1 MIPRPSLSFRGHLWR
16 LVSAARSG
24 PPQECAFSIAANP
37 AGARDPGSFPPE
49 NRHASCSIARR
60 GARYAWS
67 IVAQCSDRRGFG
79 LGRAAVI
86 RPDHRAAR
94 PARGRP
100 FRRRGGASTPCWH
113 RSRCIRTPLLVQ
125 ILMASTYP
133 LQVVRGVPL
142 AGRGRATAPYS
153 GRCADPGAGRGQAW
167 DPSVKSLVPF
177 PQVLAMLNS
186 QLEWMQQLGWAFAG
200 QQADVMAAIQ
210 RLRHQAQANGS
221 LQSTQQQR
229 VTEADGTIAIEPAS
243 PQIVYVP
250 VYVPQDVYGAW
261 PSPAYPPVYIPPPA
275 DYTLD
280 TALYGG
286 LGFATGVVV
295 VGSLFG
301 FARPRWHHREV
312 HIDVD
317 RFNRINVNRA
327 AMQSPLW
334 HPPPAAVQ
342 RMAVV
347 PATIRPNM
355 MAPPVQ
361 FARPVPPVVMPRV
374 VPWARPTQPFYHPP
388 VFQAYRPIQPA
399 FRPPSSCSGRSRC
412 TNGAA
417 SCSGTADHPPRPPGP
432 ALLCPAAQRENEPH
446 ADWSDRLRHPNP
458 AGAPHQQVAQ
468 VPPMMCCLPGSP
480 TWISAS
486 RRPSP
491 RPWPGW
497 RADQEYGYA
506 ARDGALAAA
515 FARRMQR
522 RFGWEADPAD
532 AHPDRR
538 PGAGQLFLGHGLQR
552 AGRCRCAAV
561 CRGNRR
567 SCARSRTPAAG

>member
-1 MIPRPSLSFRGHLWR
+1 LPGEERDMRGPLFR
-16 LVSAARSG
+16 SAAIVVALALAV
-24 PPQECAFSIAANP
+24 PPSFAQTTEPP
-37 AGARDPGSFPPE
+37 AQPE
-49 NRHASCSIARR
+49 
-60 GARYAWS
+60 
-67 IVAQCSDRRGFG
+67 
-79 LGRAAVI
+79 
-86 RPDHRAAR
+86 AAR
-94 PARGRP
+94 
-100 FRRRGGASTPCWH
+100 FGAEQLDAMLAPVALYPDS
-113 RSRCIRTPLLVQ
+113 LLVQ

-133 LQVVRGVPL
+133 LQVVEASRWL
-142 AGRGRATAPYS
+142 
-153 GRCADPGAGRGQAW
+153 DEPGNRTLQGDALTQALDGQAW

-200 QQADVMAAIQ
+200 QQADVMATIQ

-229 VTEADGTIAIEPAS
+229 VTEADGTIAIEPGS

-399 FRPPSSCSGRSRC
+399 FRPPVVVQ
-412 TNGAA
+412 
-417 SCSGTADHPPRPPGP
+417 RPLAVP
-432 ALLCPAAQRENEPH
+432 QRG
-446 ADWSDRLRHPNP
+446 SVVQRH
-458 AGAPHQQVAQ
+458 G
-468 VPPMMCCLPGSP
+468 
-480 TWISAS
+480 
-486 RRPSP
+486 
-491 RPWPGW
+491 
-497 RADQEYGYA
+497 
-506 ARDGALAAA
+506 
-515 FARRMQR
+515 
-522 RFGWEADPAD
+522 
-532 AHPDRR
+532 
-538 PGAGQLFLGHGLQR
+538 
-552 AGRCRCAAV
+552 
-561 CRGNRR
+561 
-567 SCARSRTPAAG
+567 